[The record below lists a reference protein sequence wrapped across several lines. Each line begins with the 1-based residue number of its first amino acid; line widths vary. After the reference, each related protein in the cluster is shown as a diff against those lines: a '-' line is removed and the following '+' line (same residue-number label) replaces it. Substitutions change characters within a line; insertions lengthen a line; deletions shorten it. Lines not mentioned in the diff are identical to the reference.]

1 MSRVKPYAFTE
12 QVVAM
17 LATIIRKKVA
27 EKISIDIMDAFVL
40 MRKYISSNLLEQRFI
55 NNMVL
60 EHDVD
65 LKLIHQSLEKLETKD
80 LKNEIYYEGQIYDAY
95 SKIIDILKKAK
106 KEIVLIDRYAD
117 KSVLD
122 IISKIDVSVILIIKS
137 NTLLKEID
145 IEKYKQQYNN
155 LTIKYDDSFHDRYFI
170 LDKEEVYH
178 CGASL
183 NHAGSKIFSINKIE
197 DAIVIESLL
206 RKLKE
211 LLLK

>member
-1 MSRVKPYAFTE
+1 MFQLTNQEVYYLQPQIGTSNNLTMSRVKSYAFTE
-12 QVVAM
+12 QGVAM
-17 LATIIRKKVA
+17 LATIIRTKVA

-60 EHDVD
+60 ENDVD

-137 NTLLKEID
+137 NALLKEID

-170 LDKEEVYH
+170 LDKEEV
-178 CGASL
+178 
-183 NHAGSKIFSINKIE
+183 F
-197 DAIVIESLL
+197 IVVLL
-206 RKLKE
+206 
-211 LLLK
+211 